1 MPQMWVRKGESL
13 RHTMPPMAP
22 GSQATR
28 LLLADDD
35 PKLRQFLE
43 LELSEEGYA
52 VQSAASGMEALLE
65 IRQEKPELVI
75 LDWMLPDLSGVEVCQ
90 RLRSTGLGMPVLM
103 RTGRDAVADRV
114 EALDA
119 GADDY
124 LVKPFSIEEL
134 LARLRALARRGAS
147 SEPGLLQIDDLVLNN
162 ASHEVSRGRAAIHLN
177 LTEFSLLPE
186 LMRKPGRVKSPEQ
199 LLHSVWGEGF
209 VGDSDVLDT
218 YVRQLLR
225 KLESEGQPTLI
236 QTVRGVGFP
245 LKSGPPKAM
254 AACPHC
260 WPWLMTTRA
269 SARSWPASWRTNGP
283 R

>member
-1 MPQMWVRKGESL
+1 MPQMWVRQGESL

-43 LELSEEGYA
+43 LELGEEGYA
-52 VQSAASGMEALLE
+52 VHSAASGMEALLA
-65 IRQEKPELVI
+65 IRQAKPELVI

-90 RLRSTGLGMPVLM
+90 RLRSTGLGVPVLM
-103 RTGRDAVADRV
+103 LTGRDAVADRV

-134 LARLRALARRGAS
+134 LARLRALARRGTS
-147 SEPGLLQIDDLVLNN
+147 SEPGLLQIDDLVLNT
-162 ASHEVSRGRAAIHLN
+162 ASHEVSRGGAAIHLS
-177 LTEFSLLPE
+177 LTEFSLLRE
-186 LMRKPGRVKSPEQ
+186 LMREPGRVQSREQ

-209 VGDSDVLDT
+209 VGDSNVLDV
-218 YVRQLLR
+218 YVRYLRR
-225 KLESEGQPTLI
+225 KLEPEGQPTLI
-236 QTVRGVGFP
+236 QTVRGVGFL
-245 LKSGPPKAM
+245 LKPGAPKAV
-254 AACPHC
+254 AP
-260 WPWLMTTRA
+260 
-269 SARSWPASWRTNGP
+269 
-283 R
+283 

>member
-1 MPQMWVRKGESL
+1 MPQMWVRQGESL

-43 LELSEEGYA
+43 LELGEEGYA
-52 VQSAASGMEALLE
+52 VQSAASGMDALLA
-65 IRQEKPELVI
+65 IRQAKPELVI

-90 RLRSTGLGMPVLM
+90 RLRSTGLGVPVLM
-103 RTGRDAVADRV
+103 LTGRDAVADRV

-134 LARLRALARRGAS
+134 LARLRALARRGTN
-147 SEPGLLQIDDLVLNN
+147 SESGLLQIDDLVLNT
-162 ASHEVSRGRAAIHLN
+162 ASHEVSRGGAAIHLS
-177 LTEFSLLPE
+177 LTEFSLLRE
-186 LMRKPGRVKSPEQ
+186 LMREPGRVQSREQ

-209 VGDSDVLDT
+209 VGDSNVLDV
-218 YVRQLLR
+218 YVRYLRR
-225 KLESEGQPTLI
+225 KLEPEGQPTLI
-236 QTVRGVGFP
+236 QTVRGVGFL
-245 LKSGPPKAM
+245 LKPGAPKAV
-254 AACPHC
+254 AP
-260 WPWLMTTRA
+260 
-269 SARSWPASWRTNGP
+269 
-283 R
+283 

>member
-1 MPQMWVRKGESL
+1 MPQMWVRQGESL

-43 LELSEEGYA
+43 LELGEEGYA
-52 VQSAASGMEALLE
+52 VQSAASGMEALLA
-65 IRQEKPELVI
+65 IRQTKPELVI

-90 RLRSTGLGMPVLM
+90 RLRSTGLGVPVLM
-103 RTGRDAVADRV
+103 LTGRDAVADRV

-134 LARLRALARRGAS
+134 LARLRALARRGTN
-147 SEPGLLQIDDLVLNN
+147 SESGLLQIDDLVLNT
-162 ASHEVSRGRAAIHLN
+162 ASHEVSRGGAAIHLS
-177 LTEFSLLPE
+177 LTEFSLLRE
-186 LMRKPGRVKSPEQ
+186 LMREPGRVQSREQ

-209 VGDSDVLDT
+209 VGDSNVLDV
-218 YVRQLLR
+218 YVRYLRR
-225 KLESEGQPTLI
+225 KLEPEGQPTLI
-236 QTVRGVGFP
+236 QTVRGVGFQ
-245 LKSGPPKAM
+245 LKPGAPKAV
-254 AACPHC
+254 AP
-260 WPWLMTTRA
+260 
-269 SARSWPASWRTNGP
+269 
-283 R
+283 